1 MYSGKSIVFAGL
13 MLVLNYG
20 CVDQSAQLSE
30 TDRLNHWFD
39 EKFEEELSRSPIW
52 MTQLGRK
59 DAYDTIDDFSEEAEI
74 EMLEWRSQSVQAMK
88 ANFDYALLTDEAKV
102 SYDLWIFQYEQDKA
116 MVPYR
121 RHQYLFSQTFSPS
134 TYLPSFLINYHT
146 VDNEQ
151 DMRAYV
157 SRIREVARAID
168 QSLQRARLAANTG
181 IRPPYFAYEGV
192 IVQSE
197 KLLNGM
203 PFNNESKDDAPIWAD
218 AKRKVAALVTQDK
231 ISQATAD
238 EILSAANNALLTYF
252 QPSYVSVIEWLQNDR
267 DNVDDVARG
276 VDKLLGGELY
286 YNARLKQQTTTNLSA
301 DEIHEIGLREV
312 ARLRGEIEEIKL
324 EVGFD
329 GDLQDFFAFVRTD
342 PQFYYANDDTG
353 RQGYLDDSTNYL
365 DYIGRKLPDYFGLLP
380 KSELV
385 VKRVE
390 AFRERDGAAQ
400 HYRPGTP
407 DGSRP
412 GVYYAHLSDMRAM
425 SKSTMEAVAYHE
437 GNPGHH
443 MQVSIA
449 RELESVPEFRKH
461 TFFASYGE
469 GWALYAELL
478 AKEMG
483 AYESPYSEYGRLT
496 TEIWRA
502 IRLVVDTGIHVRGW
516 SEEQSVSYFEQ
527 NSAISMGAIRSE
539 VQRYFVSPGQATA
552 YKIGMIKILELRK
565 KAQSELGDKFDIRA
579 FHDQILGG
587 GSVPLPVLELIID
600 RWINKMK
607 VDQ

>member
-1 MYSGKSIVFAGL
+1 

-20 CVDQSAQLSE
+20 CVDQSTQLSE
-30 TDRLNHWFD
+30 TDRLNQWFD
-39 EKFEEELSRSPIW
+39 EKFEEELSRSPIQ

-59 DAYDTIDDFSEEAEI
+59 DAYDRIDDFSEEAEI
-74 EMLEWRSQSVQAMK
+74 EILEWRSQSVQAMT
-88 ANFDYALLTDEAKV
+88 ANFDYALLTDNAKV
-102 SYDLWIFQYEQDKA
+102 SYDLWIFQYEQEKA
-116 MVPYR
+116 MAPYR
-121 RHQYLFSQTFSPS
+121 RHKYLFSQTFSPS
-134 TYLPSFLINYHT
+134 TYLPSFLINYHK
-146 VDNEQ
+146 VDSEE

-157 SRIREVARAID
+157 ARIREIARAID

-181 IRPPYFAYEGV
+181 LRPPYFAYDGV
-192 IVQSE
+192 IAQSE
-197 KLLNGM
+197 KLLNGI
-203 PFNNESKDDAPIWAD
+203 PFSNENNDDAPIWAD

-231 ISQATAD
+231 ISQITAD
-238 EILSAANNALLTYF
+238 EILEETNSALLTYF
-252 QPSYVSVIEWLQNDR
+252 QPSYMSVIEWLQNDR
-267 DNVDDVARG
+267 DNVDGVARG

-286 YNARLKQQTTTNLSA
+286 YNARLKQQTTTNLTA
-301 DEIHEIGLREV
+301 DEIHEIGLQEV

-324 EVGFD
+324 TVGFD
-329 GDLQDFFAFVRTD
+329 GNLQDFFTFVRTD
-342 PQFYYANDDTG
+342 HQFYYANDDAG

-365 DYIGRKLPDYFGLLP
+365 DAIARKLPEYFGLLP
-380 KSELV
+380 KAELV
-385 VKRVE
+385 VRRVE
-390 AFRERDGAAQ
+390 PFRERDGAAQ

-412 GVYYAHLSDMRAM
+412 GVFYAHLSDMRAM
-425 SKSTMEAVAYHE
+425 SKSTTEAVAYHE

-449 RELESVPEFRKH
+449 QELAGVPEFRKH
-461 TFFASYGE
+461 AFHTSYGE

-483 AYESPYSEYGRLT
+483 AYESPYSNYGRLT

-502 IRLVVDTGIHVRGW
+502 IRLVVDTGIHARGW

-527 NSAISMGAIRSE
+527 NSAISLGQIRSE

-552 YKIGMIKILELRK
+552 YKIGMIKILELRE
-565 KAQSELGDKFDIRA
+565 KAKSELGDKFDIRA
-579 FHDQILGG
+579 FHDQVLGG

-600 RWINKMK
+600 RWINKTK
-607 VDQ
+607 VDR

>member
-20 CVDQSAQLSE
+20 CVNQSAQLSE
-30 TDRLNHWFD
+30 TDRLNQWFD
-39 EKFEEELSRSPIW
+39 EQFEEELSRSPIW

-59 DAYDTIDDFSEEAEI
+59 DAYDRIDDFSEEAEI
-74 EMLEWRSQSVQAMK
+74 EILEWRSQSVQAMK
-88 ANFDYALLTDEAKV
+88 ANFDYALLTDNAKI
-102 SYDLWIFQYEQDKA
+102 SYDLWIFQYEQEKA
-116 MVPYR
+116 MAPYR
-121 RHQYLFSQTFSPS
+121 RHRYLFSQTFSPS
-134 TYLPSFLINYHT
+134 TYLPSFLINYHK

-157 SRIREVARAID
+157 SRIREIARAID

-181 IRPPYFAYEGV
+181 LRPPYFAYEGV

-197 KLLNGM
+197 KLLNGI
-203 PFNNESKDDAPIWAD
+203 PFSNENKDDAPIWAD
-218 AKRKVAALVTQDK
+218 AKRKIAALKKQDK
-231 ISQATAD
+231 ISQTTAD
-238 EILSAANNALLTYF
+238 EILAATKSALLTYF

-301 DEIHEIGLREV
+301 DEIHEIGLQEV

-329 GDLQDFFAFVRTD
+329 GDLQDFFTFVRTD
-342 PQFYYANDDTG
+342 HQFYYTNDDAG

-390 AFRERDGAAQ
+390 PFRERDGAAQ

-449 RELESVPEFRKH
+449 RELEGVPEFRKH
-461 TFFASYGE
+461 IFFASYGE

-502 IRLVVDTGIHVRGW
+502 IRLVVDTGIHARGW
-516 SEEQSVSYFEQ
+516 SEERSVSYFEQ
-527 NSAISMGAIRSE
+527 NSAISMGAILSE

-552 YKIGMIKILELRK
+552 YKIGMIKILALRK
-565 KAQSELGDKFDIRA
+565 KAESELGDKFDIRA

-600 RWINKMK
+600 RWINKTK
-607 VDQ
+607 VDR

>member
-218 AKRKVAALVTQDK
+218 AKRKVTALVTQDK

>member
-203 PFNNESKDDAPIWAD
+203 PFNNENIDDAPIWAD
-218 AKRKVAALVTQDK
+218 AKRKVTALVTQDK